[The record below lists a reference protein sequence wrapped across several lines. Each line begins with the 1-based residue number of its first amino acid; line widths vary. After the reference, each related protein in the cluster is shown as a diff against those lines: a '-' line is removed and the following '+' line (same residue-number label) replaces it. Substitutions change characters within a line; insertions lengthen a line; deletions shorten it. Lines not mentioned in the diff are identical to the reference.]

1 MLILEPHIV
10 MKLVDSGGF
19 IRLRTKKQIHKLRTC
34 NRSYY
39 VRSIRTTKNVP
50 IPGEIGENLGKK
62 RRGRYV
68 IQLKAL
74 YLV

>member
-1 MLILEPHIV
+1 MFAAFE
-10 MKLVDSGGF
+10 
-19 IRLRTKKQIHKLRTC
+19 
-34 NRSYY
+34 
-39 VRSIRTTKNVP
+39 TKNVP

-74 YLV
+74 FSKTNEELDVDVNNMLWPHHNPK